1 VCARERRGVCSR
13 SARVLWTVPA
23 APAARGAA
31 LSGLCPRCALC
42 VDAEGAQRDKT
53 TVDTYLI
60 TRDYRETI
68 DPSAAPRSSSAAAA
82 AADAPIT
89 NVPEFQAAL
98 RDGVILQ
105 PPSRSETDASY
116 TDASRSNSRALS
128 VSPSMVVT
136 ESSPVNI
143 PGMPMD
149 AAAPP

>member
-1 VCARERRGVCSR
+1 VYAAVAPVCFGLYQLHLQHVVRRCLVCAR
-13 SARVLWTVPA
+13 TV
-23 APAARGAA
+23 RFG
-31 LSGLCPRCALC
+31 

-98 RDGVILQ
+98 RDGVIPQ
-105 PPSRSETDASY
+105 PPSRSDTDASY

-136 ESSPVNI
+136 ESPPVNI

-149 AAAPP
+149 AGAPP